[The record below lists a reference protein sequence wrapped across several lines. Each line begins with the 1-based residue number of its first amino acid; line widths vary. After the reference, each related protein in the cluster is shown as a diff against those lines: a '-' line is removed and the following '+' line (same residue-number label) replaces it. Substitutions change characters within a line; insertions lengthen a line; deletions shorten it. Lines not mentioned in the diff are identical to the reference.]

1 VEEPILI
8 IEETDAAK
16 CWWEDGSWR
25 VIVGDGGRILER
37 WRAGV
42 ASVVAAGALAGILV
56 VGASPA
62 RWDDGSAARDEA
74 AAAAASLAGENR
86 AMSERVARLEE
97 TNRRL
102 YAAIEATH
110 YKLAE
115 VEVMRAHLEANA
127 LPEET
132 PSVQTADARLR

>member
-8 IEETDAAK
+8 IETADAAK

-25 VIVGDGGRILER
+25 AIVEDGGRILER

-42 ASVVAAGALAGILV
+42 ASVVAAAALAGIVV

-62 RWDDGSAARDEA
+62 RWEDGSTARSAEA
-74 AAAAASLAGENR
+74 AAAAALAAENQTLGER
-86 AMSERVARLEE
+86 LEQLEE
-97 TNRRL
+97 TNQRL
-102 YAAIEATH
+102 YAAIEVTH
-110 YKLAE
+110 FKLAE

-127 LPEET
+127 FPEEP
-132 PSVQTADARLR
+132 PSVQTADAGLR